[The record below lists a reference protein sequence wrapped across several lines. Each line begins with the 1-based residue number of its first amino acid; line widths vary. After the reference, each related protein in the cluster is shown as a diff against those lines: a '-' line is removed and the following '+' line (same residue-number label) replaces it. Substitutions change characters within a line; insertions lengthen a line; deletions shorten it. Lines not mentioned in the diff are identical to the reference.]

1 MTDFSLQNHIGEPGE
16 ICIKIALCPPHLTE
30 GWPSGRSGW
39 LGGWVWKT
47 AAAGKL
53 SSEEKENL
61 PNVLAGQHWPGKFIN
76 RTEPK
81 D

>member
-39 LGGWVWKT
+39 LGGWVVGF
-47 AAAGKL
+47 GKL
-53 SSEEKENL
+53 QLQES
-61 PNVLAGQHWPGKFIN
+61 
-76 RTEPK
+76 
-81 D
+81 